1 MDRPQYVNWIVREAG
16 VVFEDQQP
24 LNCYRLSYVVDDA
37 ILDDWALHI
46 RRHYVPDDELEED
59 AALNK
64 LTVEEY
70 LRQYVIPQKGESFG
84 PTARSNDI
92 SEILFADL
100 FEFILNYEVPRC
112 KQHNRS
118 GKNESEHGTDII
130 AYRFFAEGKAPHKN
144 DELVAIEVKA
154 LLSSNEAGK
163 VIKDAVTDSKKDED
177 RVSHTL
183 NYYRK
188 KLRFMQLGHLQQLA
202 AGGENAVLPLL
213 SPSFITAPLPNCF
226 SIWLRAASKAFCL
239 SSNLLSSFAFFAA
252 ILYPPFWEFPQKQQT
267 LVLICSH
274 FIRFCSPCQH
284 SFSQAVPPV
293 PWLQK

>member
-1 MDRPQYVNWIVREAG
+1 MDRPQYVNWIVREDG

-24 LNCYRLSYVVDDA
+24 LNCYRLSYVIDDA

-70 LRQYVIPQKGESFG
+70 LRQYVIPQKGEPFG

-188 KLRFMQLGHLQQLA
+188 KLRFMGKSTEAEDVARFQQKTEYPYRTSYV
-202 AGGENAVLPLL
+202 G
-213 SPSFITAPLPNCF
+213 
-226 SIWLRAASKAFCL
+226 
-239 SSNLLSSFAFFAA
+239 AA
-252 ILYPPFWEFPQKQQT
+252 ISSLP
-267 LVLICSH
+267 
-274 FIRFCSPCQH
+274 
-284 SFSQAVPPV
+284 AVEKKV
-293 PWLQK
+293 IVGIKGADLELKTDQSVFYVHGADLMSLTHQVFERCIK

>member
-1 MDRPQYVNWIVREAG
+1 MDRPQYVNWIVREDG

-24 LNCYRLSYVVDDA
+24 LNCYRLSYVRDDA

-46 RRHYVPDDELEED
+46 RKQYVPDGELEED

-70 LRQYVIPQKGESFG
+70 LRQYIIPQKGEPFG

-144 DELVAIEVKA
+144 DELVCSKFISYELSFFVGNVMDIIEI
-154 LLSSNEAGK
+154 N
-163 VIKDAVTDSKKDED
+163 DED
-177 RVSHTL
+177 LV
-183 NYYRK
+183 N
-188 KLRFMQLGHLQQLA
+188 
-202 AGGENAVLPLL
+202 
-213 SPSFITAPLPNCF
+213 PLPNLLLLQRRLKYGVKTETAVSVCEKIF
-226 SIWLRAASKAFCL
+226 NDRFLA
-239 SSNLLSSFAFFAA
+239 NLLADEIGHDSIEANSIVGVIKSHKDD
-252 ILYPPFWEFPQKQQT
+252 ILDILSAYPTYFSERVQW
-267 LVLICSH
+267 IC
-274 FIRFCSPCQH
+274 
-284 SFSQAVPPV
+284 
-293 PWLQK
+293 KD

>member
-1 MDRPQYVNWIVREAG
+1 MDRPQYVNWIVREDG

-24 LNCYRLSYVVDDA
+24 LNCYRLSYVRDDA

-46 RRHYVPDDELEED
+46 RKQYVPDGELEED

-70 LRQYVIPQKGESFG
+70 LRQYIIPQKGEPFG

-163 VIKDAVTDSKKDED
+163 VIKDAVIVHYLRSSFFRSVFDDSN
-177 RVSHTL
+177 STAI
-183 NYYRK
+183 N
-188 KLRFMQLGHLQQLA
+188 QLTQDMLKRA
-202 AGGENAVLPLL
+202 IV
-213 SPSFITAPLPNCF
+213 PLPP
-226 SIWLRAASKAFCL
+226 L
-239 SSNLLSSFAFFAA
+239 SEQRRIVEAIGAMLFELNQIEKSLS
-252 ILYPPFWEFPQKQQT
+252 
-267 LVLICSH
+267 
-274 FIRFCSPCQH
+274 
-284 SFSQAVPPV
+284 
-293 PWLQK
+293 

>member
-24 LNCYRLSYVVDDA
+24 LNCYRLSYVIDDA

-70 LRQYVIPQKGESFG
+70 LRQYVIPQKGEPFG

-163 VIKDAVTDSKKDED
+163 VIKDAVTDSKKRRGSSFSYFE
-177 RVSHTL
+177 L
-183 NYYRK
+183 LPK
-188 KLRFMQLGHLQQLA
+188 K
-202 AGGENAVLPLL
+202 
-213 SPSFITAPLPNCF
+213 APLYGKVNRSRGC
-226 SIWLRAASKAFCL
+226 SKVSTKNRIPL
-239 SSNLLSSFAFFAA
+239 
-252 ILYPPFWEFPQKQQT
+252 
-267 LVLICSH
+267 
-274 FIRFCSPCQH
+274 
-284 SFSQAVPPV
+284 
-293 PWLQK
+293 

>member
-1 MDRPQYVNWIVREAG
+1 MDRPQYVNWIVREDG

-24 LNCYRLSYVVDDA
+24 LNCYRLSYVRDDA

-46 RRHYVPDDELEED
+46 RKQYVPDGELEED

-70 LRQYVIPQKGESFG
+70 LRQYIIPQKGEPFG

-144 DELVAIEVKA
+144 DELELSVPK
-154 LLSSNEAGK
+154 LLNTLLTTMLKQIVS
-163 VIKDAVTDSKKDED
+163 DS
-177 RVSHTL
+177 VS
-183 NYYRK
+183 
-188 KLRFMQLGHLQQLA
+188 A
-202 AGGENAVLPLL
+202 
-213 SPSFITAPLPNCF
+213 
-226 SIWLRAASKAFCL
+226 
-239 SSNLLSSFAFFAA
+239 NLLQLFTRH
-252 ILYPPFWEFPQKQQT
+252 IHKK
-267 LVLICSH
+267 
-274 FIRFCSPCQH
+274 
-284 SFSQAVPPV
+284 VPTAL
-293 PWLQK
+293 WNQ